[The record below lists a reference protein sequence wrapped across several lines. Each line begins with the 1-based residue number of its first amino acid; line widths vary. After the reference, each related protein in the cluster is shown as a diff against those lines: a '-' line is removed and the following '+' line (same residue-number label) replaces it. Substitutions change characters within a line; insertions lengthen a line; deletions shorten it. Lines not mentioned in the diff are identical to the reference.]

1 MNSISSGLC
10 AAVAISTLFSCAQRA
25 PTDGQLKAYGEAKV
39 AYASGN
45 LAEAERTLLPLARGS
60 SLPQA
65 RFLVGKTRFFLGNYD
80 GASSVFKD
88 LGRGIPKYHEADIWL
103 ARSCLQQ
110 GKIDESDRIVQEL
123 IANDSGDSRL
133 YYLAAMIRVSQ
144 GDFKEALGFLERS
157 SESGEELAKSYFE
170 AARLYFRFGQ
180 DDKAVEWLKRAD
192 AMLPRESPMRETIA
206 VLLRKL
212 GKGIPK

>member
-39 AYASGN
+39 AYASGT

-133 YYLAAMIRVSQ
+133 YYL
-144 GDFKEALGFLERS
+144 KEALGFLERS

-170 AARLYFRFGQ
+170 AARLYLRFGQ